1 MGRPRSSF
9 NLRWA
14 ILGGVLFLVAMVHIA
29 DGSSGWLWPWTAVG
43 GTNSA
48 IWSLRLPRAGECLI
62 GGALLGMAGAVFQA
76 VFRNPLAEPYI
87 LGVSSGAAI
96 GGAVAQVFHVFVA
109 WNWLAGPLASTAA
122 GLLTLP
128 LVLAIGTSRRGYSTQ
143 TLLIGGV
150 VLGFLLYA
158 VNTLVML
165 LGGLDTNQTLRWLL
179 GSATNAA
186 APKVWLLLF
195 VFVVAC
201 LLLRPLTR
209 SMNLLSAGEDQARI
223 LGVDPGRLHLQL
235 LTITTISTAA
245 VVGTMGIIGFIG
257 LVAPHISRRCF
268 GNDLRHGLWTSTA
281 IGAVLLLCADACSK
295 RLNEIPLG
303 AFTAIVG
310 APVLL
315 YLLRRD

>member
-1 MGRPRSSF
+1 
-9 NLRWA
+9 
-14 ILGGVLFLVAMVHIA
+14 
-29 DGSSGWLWPWTAVG
+29 
-43 GTNSA
+43 
-48 IWSLRLPRAGECLI
+48 
-62 GGALLGMAGAVFQA
+62 
-76 VFRNPLAEPYI
+76 YI